1 MKKLTKLFSLL
12 TVLLT
17 MFGPLGNLRHLVHA
31 NDAQPHQTKVVV
43 HKILMNK
50 DEFTAF
56 DHETKKDQYKG
67 NQIDQITTFFGSSA
81 KDIGGV
87 TFKVYKQVADSENGE
102 GVVTGNSLLGLEDSD
117 PNSDTKK
124 YKLHTEPSKASI
136 TTVENQ
142 GAEVV
147 LENGIYIFV
156 EDKENSPYYNKDGVT
171 TAKDASKE
179 LTQSKAVPFK
189 LELPVTKPDG
199 QGYFDLQTKLHVY
212 PKNTEDKPD
221 VKKTFGDGNTGVKEY
236 DVGTKIPYKITTR
249 IPKGSTYRTLIWDDL
264 MVNGLDFDVT
274 TGVQIVSEE
283 VPGFNAG
290 HYSVEKDIRGFVLK
304 VNQEGLN
311 LIEEA
316 AKTRD
321 VNFTLTYNGVLNTS
335 AQINTQIPNKVTF
348 HFGNRPRN
356 FNDEKPKPVTPNGD
370 NKIRVNKNWSTSK
383 NKKEI
388 TFFVY
393 EKVTGTKVGE
403 FKMTADEQSKEYSEG
418 LKQGT
423 EYIVVEQPVDG
434 HIPSYTVEQGDDNK
448 HILSV
453 TNNPSDNPPPVVPE
467 EPKVITYGKRFVK
480 TNDADLQQSEKL
492 QGAKF
497 VVKNTE
503 NKYLVLDSTAKDV
516 TAVWVDSKETATQF
530 ESKENGQFEVKGLK
544 QGTYYLEEI
553 KAPEGYALPSTTVP
567 FTVGPNSWGSGE
579 EVNTT
584 NFQQVK
590 NKKITIP
597 QTGGI
602 GTLVFT
608 VVGLS
613 VMAFAYIAMKKRQAE
628 DA

>member
-1 MKKLTKLFSLL
+1 FSLL

-31 NDAQPHQTKVVV
+31 NDAQPHKTAVVV
-43 HKILMNK
+43 HKVLMTPEQLENFNHDQKQVTNK
-50 DEFTAF
+50 
-56 DHETKKDQYKG
+56 YVG
-67 NQIDQITTFFGSSA
+67 NQIQNFGEYFGEGS
-81 KDIGGV
+81 KEIGGV
-87 TFKVYKQVADSENGE
+87 NFKVWTKVDRAEDGVTKTGIELGIAEDNNNYKLNQSYPD
-102 GVVTGNSLLGLEDSD
+102 GVVTLADSQGATFELEDG
-117 PNSDTKK
+117 T
-124 YKLHTEPSKASI
+124 H
-136 TTVENQ
+136 
-142 GAEVV
+142 
-147 LENGIYIFV
+147 IFV

-171 TAKDASKE
+171 TEKDASKE

-236 DVGTKIPYKITTR
+236 DVGTKIPYNITTR

-274 TGVQIVSEE
+274 TGVQIVSKE
-283 VPGFNAG
+283 VPGFNDE

-304 VNQEGLN
+304 VNQKGLN
-311 LIEEA
+311 LIEET
-316 AKTRD
+316 AKTQD

-393 EKVTGTKVGE
+393 EKETGTKVGE

-418 LKQGT
+418 LKPGT

-434 HIPSYTVEQGDDNK
+434 HIPSYTVEQGDDKK

-480 TNDADLQQSEKL
+480 TNDVDLQQSEKL

-544 QGTYYLEEI
+544 AGRYYLEEI
-553 KAPEGYALPSTTVP
+553 KAPNGYALLSNAVEFEVSPT
-567 FTVGPNSWGSGE
+567 SWGDS
-579 EVNTT
+579 EVLSET
-584 NFQQVK
+584 NFLQIR
-590 NKKITIP
+590 NKKVTIP

-628 DA
+628 

>member
-31 NDAQPHQTKVVV
+31 NDAQPHKTAVVV
-43 HKILMNK
+43 HKVLMTPEQLENFNHDQKQVTNK
-50 DEFTAF
+50 
-56 DHETKKDQYKG
+56 YVG
-67 NQIDQITTFFGSSA
+67 NQIQNFGEYFGEGS
-81 KDIGGV
+81 KEIGGV
-87 TFKVYKQVADSENGE
+87 NFKVWTKVDRAEDGVTKTGIELGIAEDNNNYKLNQSYPD
-102 GVVTGNSLLGLEDSD
+102 GVVTLADSQGATFELEDG
-117 PNSDTKK
+117 T
-124 YKLHTEPSKASI
+124 H
-136 TTVENQ
+136 
-142 GAEVV
+142 
-147 LENGIYIFV
+147 IFV

-171 TAKDASKE
+171 TEKDASKE

-274 TGVQIVSEE
+274 TGVQIVSKE
-283 VPGFNAG
+283 VPGFNDE

-304 VNQEGLN
+304 VNQKGLN
-311 LIEEA
+311 LIEET
-316 AKTRD
+316 AKTQD

-393 EKVTGTKVGE
+393 EKETGTKVGE

-418 LKQGT
+418 LKPGT

-434 HIPSYTVEQGDDNK
+434 HIPSYTVEQGDDKK

-480 TNDADLQQSEKL
+480 TNDVDLQQSEKL

-544 QGTYYLEEI
+544 AGRYYLEEI
-553 KAPEGYALPSTTVP
+553 KAPNGYALLSNAVEFEVSPT
-567 FTVGPNSWGSGE
+567 SWGDS
-579 EVNTT
+579 EVLSET
-584 NFQQVK
+584 NFLQIR
-590 NKKITIP
+590 NKKVTIP

>member
-1 MKKLTKLFSLL
+1 
-12 TVLLT
+12 
-17 MFGPLGNLRHLVHA
+17 
-31 NDAQPHQTKVVV
+31 DAQPHKTAVVV
-43 HKILMNK
+43 HKVLMTPEQLENFNHDQKQVTNK
-50 DEFTAF
+50 
-56 DHETKKDQYKG
+56 YVG
-67 NQIDQITTFFGSSA
+67 NQIQNFGEYFGEGS
-81 KDIGGV
+81 KEIGGV
-87 TFKVYKQVADSENGE
+87 NFKVWTKVDRAEDGVTKTGIELGIAEDNNNYKLNQSYPD
-102 GVVTGNSLLGLEDSD
+102 GVVTLADSQGATFELEDG
-117 PNSDTKK
+117 T
-124 YKLHTEPSKASI
+124 H
-136 TTVENQ
+136 
-142 GAEVV
+142 
-147 LENGIYIFV
+147 IFV

-171 TAKDASKE
+171 TEKDASKE

-236 DVGTKIPYKITTR
+236 DVGTKIPYNITTR

-274 TGVQIVSEE
+274 TGVQIVSKE
-283 VPGFNAG
+283 VPGFNDE

-304 VNQEGLN
+304 VNQKGLN
-311 LIEEA
+311 LIEET
-316 AKTRD
+316 AKTQD

-393 EKVTGTKVGE
+393 EKETGTKVGE

-418 LKQGT
+418 LKPGT

-434 HIPSYTVEQGDDNK
+434 HIPSYTVEQGDDKK

-480 TNDADLQQSEKL
+480 TNDVDLQQSEKL

-544 QGTYYLEEI
+544 AGRYYLEEI
-553 KAPEGYALPSTTVP
+553 KAPNGYALLSNAVEFEVSPT
-567 FTVGPNSWGSGE
+567 SWGDS
-579 EVNTT
+579 EVLSET
-584 NFQQVK
+584 NFLQIR
-590 NKKITIP
+590 NKKVTIP

>member
-31 NDAQPHQTKVVV
+31 NDAQPHRTAVVV
-43 HKILMNK
+43 HKVLMTPEQLEN
-50 DEFTAF
+50 F
-56 DHETKKDQYKG
+56 DHDQKQVTNKYVG
-67 NQIDQITTFFGSSA
+67 NQIQNFGEYFGEGSKEIEGVNFKVWTKVDRA
-81 KDIGGV
+81 EDGV
-87 TFKVYKQVADSENGE
+87 TKTGIELGIAEDNNNYKLNQSYPD
-102 GVVTGNSLLGLEDSD
+102 GVVTLADTQGATFELEDG
-117 PNSDTKK
+117 T
-124 YKLHTEPSKASI
+124 
-136 TTVENQ
+136 
-142 GAEVV
+142 
-147 LENGIYIFV
+147 YIFV

-274 TGVQIVSEE
+274 TGVQIVSKE
-283 VPGFNAG
+283 VQDFNNR

-316 AKTRD
+316 AKTQD

-393 EKVTGTKVGE
+393 EKETGTKVGD

-434 HIPSYTVEQGDDNK
+434 HIPSYTVEQVDDKK

-480 TNDADLQQSEKL
+480 TNDVDLQQSEKL

-544 QGTYYLEEI
+544 AGRYYLEEI
-553 KAPEGYALPSTTVP
+553 KAPDGYALLSNAVEFEVNPT
-567 FTVGPNSWGSGE
+567 SWGDS
-579 EVNTT
+579 EVLSET
-584 NFQQVK
+584 NFLQIK

-608 VVGLS
+608 VIGLS
-613 VMAFAYIAMKKRQAE
+613 TMVFAFIAIKKRRSE
-628 DA
+628 ES

>member
-31 NDAQPHQTKVVV
+31 NDAQPHKTAVVV
-43 HKILMNK
+43 HKVLMTPEQLENFNHDQKQVTNK
-50 DEFTAF
+50 
-56 DHETKKDQYKG
+56 YVG
-67 NQIDQITTFFGSSA
+67 NQIQNFGEYFGEGS
-81 KDIGGV
+81 KEIGGV
-87 TFKVYKQVADSENGE
+87 NFKVWTKVDRAEDGVTKTGIELGIAEDNNNYKLNQSYPD
-102 GVVTGNSLLGLEDSD
+102 GVVTLADSQGATFELEDG
-117 PNSDTKK
+117 T
-124 YKLHTEPSKASI
+124 H
-136 TTVENQ
+136 
-142 GAEVV
+142 
-147 LENGIYIFV
+147 IFV

-171 TAKDASKE
+171 TEKDASKE

-221 VKKTFGDGNTGVKEY
+221 VKKTFGDGKTGVKEY

-274 TGVQIVSEE
+274 TGVQIVSKE
-283 VPGFNAG
+283 VPGFNDE

-304 VNQEGLN
+304 VNQKGLN
-311 LIEEA
+311 LIEET
-316 AKTRD
+316 AKTQD

-393 EKVTGTKVGE
+393 EKETGTKVGE

-418 LKQGT
+418 LKPGT

-434 HIPSYTVEQGDDNK
+434 HIPSYTVEQGDDKK

-480 TNDADLQQSEKL
+480 TNDVDLQQSEKL

-544 QGTYYLEEI
+544 AGRYYLEEI
-553 KAPEGYALPSTTVP
+553 KAPNGYALLSNAVEFEVSPT
-567 FTVGPNSWGSGE
+567 SWGDS
-579 EVNTT
+579 EVLSET
-584 NFQQVK
+584 NFLQIR
-590 NKKITIP
+590 NKKVTIP

>member
-1 MKKLTKLFSLL
+1 MKKLTKVFSLL

-31 NDAQPHQTKVVV
+31 NDAQPHKTAVVV
-43 HKILMNK
+43 HKVLMTPEQLENFNHDQKQVTNK
-50 DEFTAF
+50 
-56 DHETKKDQYKG
+56 YVG
-67 NQIDQITTFFGSSA
+67 NQIQNFGEYFGEGS
-81 KDIGGV
+81 KEIGGV
-87 TFKVYKQVADSENGE
+87 NFKVWTKVDRAEDGVTKTGIELGIAEDNNNYKLNQSYPD
-102 GVVTGNSLLGLEDSD
+102 GVVTLADSQGATFELEDG
-117 PNSDTKK
+117 T
-124 YKLHTEPSKASI
+124 H
-136 TTVENQ
+136 
-142 GAEVV
+142 
-147 LENGIYIFV
+147 IFV

-171 TAKDASKE
+171 TEKDASKE

-221 VKKTFGDGNTGVKEY
+221 VKKTFGDGKTGVKEY

-274 TGVQIVSEE
+274 TGVQIVSKE
-283 VPGFNAG
+283 VPGFNDE

-304 VNQEGLN
+304 VNQKGLN
-311 LIEEA
+311 LIEET
-316 AKTRD
+316 AKTQD

-393 EKVTGTKVGE
+393 EKETGTKVGE

-418 LKQGT
+418 LKPGT

-434 HIPSYTVEQGDDNK
+434 HIPSYTVEQGDDKK

-480 TNDADLQQSEKL
+480 TNDVDLQQSEKL

-544 QGTYYLEEI
+544 AGRYYLEEI
-553 KAPEGYALPSTTVP
+553 KAPNGYALLSNAVEFEVSPT
-567 FTVGPNSWGSGE
+567 SWGDS
-579 EVNTT
+579 EVLSET
-584 NFQQVK
+584 NFLQIR
-590 NKKITIP
+590 NKKVTIP

>member
-1 MKKLTKLFSLL
+1 PEQLENFNHDQKQVT
-12 TVLLT
+12 
-17 MFGPLGNLRHLVHA
+17 
-31 NDAQPHQTKVVV
+31 
-43 HKILMNK
+43 NK
-50 DEFTAF
+50 
-56 DHETKKDQYKG
+56 YVG
-67 NQIDQITTFFGSSA
+67 NQIQNFGEYFGEGS
-81 KDIGGV
+81 KEIGGV
-87 TFKVYKQVADSENGE
+87 NFKVWTKVDRAEDGVTKTGIELGIAEDNNNYKLNQSYPD
-102 GVVTGNSLLGLEDSD
+102 GVVTLADSQGATFELEDG
-117 PNSDTKK
+117 T
-124 YKLHTEPSKASI
+124 H
-136 TTVENQ
+136 
-142 GAEVV
+142 
-147 LENGIYIFV
+147 IFV

-171 TAKDASKE
+171 TEKDASKE

-221 VKKTFGDGNTGVKEY
+221 VKKTFGDGKTGVKEY

-274 TGVQIVSEE
+274 TGVQIVSKE
-283 VPGFNAG
+283 VPGFNDG

-304 VNQEGLN
+304 VNQKGLN
-311 LIEEA
+311 LIEET
-316 AKTRD
+316 AKTQD

-393 EKVTGTKVGE
+393 EKETGTKVGE

-418 LKQGT
+418 LKPGT

-434 HIPSYTVEQGDDNK
+434 HIPSYTVEQGDDKK

-480 TNDADLQQSEKL
+480 TNDVDLQQSEKL

-544 QGTYYLEEI
+544 AGRYYLEEI
-553 KAPEGYALPSTTVP
+553 KAPNGYALLSNAVEFEVSPT
-567 FTVGPNSWGSGE
+567 SWGDS
-579 EVNTT
+579 EVLSET
-584 NFQQVK
+584 NFLQIR
-590 NKKITIP
+590 NKKVTIP

-628 DA
+628 

>member
-17 MFGPLGNLRHLVHA
+17 IFGPLGNLRHLVHA
-31 NDAQPHQTKVVV
+31 DDAQPHKTAVVV
-43 HKILMNK
+43 HKVLMTPEQLENFNHDQKQVTNK
-50 DEFTAF
+50 
-56 DHETKKDQYKG
+56 YVG
-67 NQIDQITTFFGSSA
+67 NQIQNFGEYFGEGS
-81 KDIGGV
+81 KEIGGV
-87 TFKVYKQVADSENGE
+87 NFKVWTKVDRAEDGVTKTGIELGIAEDNNNYKLNQSYPD
-102 GVVTGNSLLGLEDSD
+102 GVVTLADSQGATFELEDG
-117 PNSDTKK
+117 T
-124 YKLHTEPSKASI
+124 H
-136 TTVENQ
+136 
-142 GAEVV
+142 
-147 LENGIYIFV
+147 IFV

-171 TAKDASKE
+171 TEKDASKE

-236 DVGTKIPYKITTR
+236 DVGTKIPYNITTR

-274 TGVQIVSEE
+274 TGVQIVSKE
-283 VPGFNAG
+283 VPGFNDE

-304 VNQEGLN
+304 VNQKGLN
-311 LIEEA
+311 LIEET
-316 AKTRD
+316 AKTQD

-393 EKVTGTKVGE
+393 EKETGTKVGE

-418 LKQGT
+418 LKPGT

-434 HIPSYTVEQGDDNK
+434 HIPSYTVEQGDDKK

-480 TNDADLQQSEKL
+480 TNDVDLQQSEKL

-544 QGTYYLEEI
+544 AGRYYLEEI
-553 KAPEGYALPSTTVP
+553 KAPNGYALLSNAVEFEVSPT
-567 FTVGPNSWGSGE
+567 SWGDS
-579 EVNTT
+579 EVLSET
-584 NFQQVK
+584 NFLQIR
-590 NKKITIP
+590 NKKIIIP

-613 VMAFAYIAMKKRQAE
+613 TMVFAFIAMKKRQAE
-628 DA
+628 EA

>member
-1 MKKLTKLFSLL
+1 
-12 TVLLT
+12 
-17 MFGPLGNLRHLVHA
+17 
-31 NDAQPHQTKVVV
+31 PHKTAVVV
-43 HKILMNK
+43 HKVLMTPEQLENFNHDQKQVTNK
-50 DEFTAF
+50 
-56 DHETKKDQYKG
+56 YVG
-67 NQIDQITTFFGSSA
+67 NQIQNFGEYFGEGS
-81 KDIGGV
+81 KEIGGV
-87 TFKVYKQVADSENGE
+87 NFKVWTKVDRAEDGVTKTGIELGIAEDNNNYKLNQSYPD
-102 GVVTGNSLLGLEDSD
+102 GVVTLADSQGATFELEDG
-117 PNSDTKK
+117 T
-124 YKLHTEPSKASI
+124 H
-136 TTVENQ
+136 
-142 GAEVV
+142 
-147 LENGIYIFV
+147 IFV

-171 TAKDASKE
+171 TEKDASKE

-236 DVGTKIPYKITTR
+236 DVGTKIPYNITTR

-274 TGVQIVSEE
+274 TGVQIVSKE
-283 VPGFNAG
+283 VPGFNDE

-304 VNQEGLN
+304 VNQKGLN
-311 LIEEA
+311 LIEET
-316 AKTRD
+316 AKTQD

-393 EKVTGTKVGE
+393 EKETGTKVGE

-418 LKQGT
+418 LKPGT

-434 HIPSYTVEQGDDNK
+434 HIPSYTVEQGDDKK

-480 TNDADLQQSEKL
+480 TNDVDLQQSEKL

-544 QGTYYLEEI
+544 AGRYYLEEI
-553 KAPEGYALPSTTVP
+553 KAPNGYALLSNAVEFEVSPT
-567 FTVGPNSWGSGE
+567 SWGDS
-579 EVNTT
+579 EVLSET
-584 NFQQVK
+584 NFLQIR
-590 NKKITIP
+590 NKKVTIP

-628 DA
+628 

>member
-1 MKKLTKLFSLL
+1 MTPEQLENFNHDQKQVT
-12 TVLLT
+12 
-17 MFGPLGNLRHLVHA
+17 
-31 NDAQPHQTKVVV
+31 
-43 HKILMNK
+43 NK
-50 DEFTAF
+50 
-56 DHETKKDQYKG
+56 YVG
-67 NQIDQITTFFGSSA
+67 NQIQNFGEYFGEGS
-81 KDIGGV
+81 KEIGGV
-87 TFKVYKQVADSENGE
+87 NFKVWTKVDRAEDGVTKTGIELGIAEDNNNYKLNQSYPD
-102 GVVTGNSLLGLEDSD
+102 GVVTLADSQGATFELEDG
-117 PNSDTKK
+117 T
-124 YKLHTEPSKASI
+124 H
-136 TTVENQ
+136 
-142 GAEVV
+142 
-147 LENGIYIFV
+147 IFV

-171 TAKDASKE
+171 TEKDASKE

-236 DVGTKIPYKITTR
+236 DVGTKIPYNITTR

-274 TGVQIVSEE
+274 TGVQIVSKE
-283 VPGFNAG
+283 VPGFNDE

-304 VNQEGLN
+304 VNQKGLN
-311 LIEEA
+311 LIEET
-316 AKTRD
+316 AKTQD

-393 EKVTGTKVGE
+393 EKETGTKVGE

-418 LKQGT
+418 LKPGT

-434 HIPSYTVEQGDDNK
+434 HIPSYTVEQGDDKK

-480 TNDADLQQSEKL
+480 TNDVDLQQSEKL

-544 QGTYYLEEI
+544 AGRYYLEEI
-553 KAPEGYALPSTTVP
+553 KAPNGYALLSNAVEFEVSPT
-567 FTVGPNSWGSGE
+567 SWGDS
-579 EVNTT
+579 EVLSET
-584 NFQQVK
+584 NFLQIR
-590 NKKITIP
+590 NKKVTIP

-613 VMAFAYIAMKKRQAE
+613 VMAFAYIAMKKRQTE

>member
-1 MKKLTKLFSLL
+1 
-12 TVLLT
+12 
-17 MFGPLGNLRHLVHA
+17 A
-31 NDAQPHQTKVVV
+31 VVV
-43 HKILMNK
+43 HKVLMTPEQLENFNHDQKQVTNK
-50 DEFTAF
+50 
-56 DHETKKDQYKG
+56 YVG
-67 NQIDQITTFFGSSA
+67 NQIQNFGEYFGEGS
-81 KDIGGV
+81 KEIGGV
-87 TFKVYKQVADSENGE
+87 NFKVWTKVDRAEDGVTKTGIELGIAEDNNNYKLNQSYPDGMVTLADSQGATFE
-102 GVVTGNSLLGLEDSD
+102 LEDG
-117 PNSDTKK
+117 T
-124 YKLHTEPSKASI
+124 H
-136 TTVENQ
+136 
-142 GAEVV
+142 
-147 LENGIYIFV
+147 IFV

-171 TAKDASKE
+171 TEKDASKE

-274 TGVQIVSEE
+274 TGVQIVSKE
-283 VPGFNAG
+283 VPGFNDE

-304 VNQEGLN
+304 VNQKGLN
-311 LIEEA
+311 LIEET
-316 AKTRD
+316 AKTQD

-393 EKVTGTKVGE
+393 EKETGTKVGE

-418 LKQGT
+418 LKPGT

-434 HIPSYTVEQGDDNK
+434 HIPSYTVEQGDDKK

-480 TNDADLQQSEKL
+480 TNDVDLQQSEKL

-544 QGTYYLEEI
+544 QGTYYLEET
-553 KAPEGYALPSTTVP
+553 KAPEGYALLSNAVEFEVSPT
-567 FTVGPNSWGSGE
+567 SWGDS
-579 EVNTT
+579 EVLSET
-584 NFQQVK
+584 NFLQIR
-590 NKKITIP
+590 NKKVTIP

>member
-1 MKKLTKLFSLL
+1 MKKLTKVFSLL

-31 NDAQPHQTKVVV
+31 NDQQPHKTAVVV
-43 HKILMNK
+43 HKVLMTPEQLEN
-50 DEFTAF
+50 F
-56 DHETKKDQYKG
+56 DHAQKQKIEKYVG
-67 NQIDQITTFFGSSA
+67 NQIQNFDNYFGNGSKEIEGVNFKVWTKVDNA
-81 KDIGGV
+81 QDGV
-87 TFKVYKQVADSENGE
+87 TKTGIELGIAEDNNNYKLNQSYPD
-102 GVVTGNSLLGLEDSD
+102 GVVTLADSQGATFELEDG
-117 PNSDTKK
+117 T
-124 YKLHTEPSKASI
+124 H
-136 TTVENQ
+136 
-142 GAEVV
+142 
-147 LENGIYIFV
+147 IFV

-171 TAKDASKE
+171 TEKDASKE

-274 TGVQIVSEE
+274 TGVQIVSKE
-283 VPGFNAG
+283 VPGFNDE

-304 VNQEGLN
+304 VNQKGLN
-311 LIEEA
+311 LIEET
-316 AKTRD
+316 AKTQD

-393 EKVTGTKVGE
+393 EKETGTKVGE

-418 LKQGT
+418 LKPGT

-434 HIPSYTVEQGDDNK
+434 HIPSYTVEQGDDKK

-480 TNDADLQQSEKL
+480 TNDVDLQQSEKL

-544 QGTYYLEEI
+544 AGRYYLEEI
-553 KAPEGYALPSTTVP
+553 KAPNGYALLSNAVEFEVSPT
-567 FTVGPNSWGSGE
+567 SWGDS
-579 EVNTT
+579 EVLSET
-584 NFQQVK
+584 NFLQIR
-590 NKKITIP
+590 NKKVTIP

-613 VMAFAYIAMKKRQAE
+613 VMAFAFIAMKKRQAE
-628 DA
+628 EA

>member
-31 NDAQPHQTKVVV
+31 DDAQPHKTAVVV
-43 HKILMNK
+43 HKVLMTPEQLENFNHDQKQVTNK
-50 DEFTAF
+50 
-56 DHETKKDQYKG
+56 YVG
-67 NQIDQITTFFGSSA
+67 NQIQNFGEYFGEGS
-81 KDIGGV
+81 KEIGGV
-87 TFKVYKQVADSENGE
+87 NFKVWTKVDRAEDGVTKTGIELGIAEDNNNYKLNQSYPD
-102 GVVTGNSLLGLEDSD
+102 GVVTLADSQGATFELEDG
-117 PNSDTKK
+117 T
-124 YKLHTEPSKASI
+124 H
-136 TTVENQ
+136 
-142 GAEVV
+142 
-147 LENGIYIFV
+147 IFV

-283 VPGFNAG
+283 VPGLNAG

-393 EKVTGTKVGE
+393 EKETGTKVGE

-418 LKQGT
+418 LKPGT

-434 HIPSYTVEQGDDNK
+434 HIPSYTVEQGDDKK

-480 TNDADLQQSEKL
+480 TNDVDLQQSEKL

-544 QGTYYLEEI
+544 AGRYYLEEI
-553 KAPEGYALPSTTVP
+553 KAPNGYALLSNAVEFEVSPT
-567 FTVGPNSWGSGE
+567 SWGDS
-579 EVNTT
+579 EVLSET
-584 NFQQVK
+584 NFLQIR
-590 NKKITIP
+590 NKKVTIP

>member
-31 NDAQPHQTKVVV
+31 NDAQPHKTAVVV
-43 HKILMNK
+43 HKVLMTPEQLENFNHDQKQVTNK
-50 DEFTAF
+50 
-56 DHETKKDQYKG
+56 YVG
-67 NQIDQITTFFGSSA
+67 NQIQNFGEYFGEGS
-81 KDIGGV
+81 KEIGGV
-87 TFKVYKQVADSENGE
+87 NFKVWTKVDRAEDGVTKTGIELGIAEDNNNYKLNQSYPD
-102 GVVTGNSLLGLEDSD
+102 GVVTLADSQGATFELEDG
-117 PNSDTKK
+117 T
-124 YKLHTEPSKASI
+124 H
-136 TTVENQ
+136 
-142 GAEVV
+142 
-147 LENGIYIFV
+147 IFV

-171 TAKDASKE
+171 TEKDASKE

-236 DVGTKIPYKITTR
+236 DVGTKIPYNITTR

-274 TGVQIVSEE
+274 TGVQIVSKE
-283 VPGFNAG
+283 VPGFNDE

-304 VNQEGLN
+304 VNQKGLN
-311 LIEEA
+311 LIEET
-316 AKTRD
+316 AKTQD

-393 EKVTGTKVGE
+393 EKETGTKVGE

-418 LKQGT
+418 LKPGT

-434 HIPSYTVEQGDDNK
+434 HIPSYTVEQGDDKK

-480 TNDADLQQSEKL
+480 TNDVDLQQSEKL

-544 QGTYYLEEI
+544 AGRYYLEEI
-553 KAPEGYALPSTTVP
+553 KAPNGYALLSNAVEFEVSPT
-567 FTVGPNSWGSGE
+567 SWGDS
-579 EVNTT
+579 EVLSET
-584 NFQQVK
+584 NFLQIR
-590 NKKITIP
+590 NKKVTIP

-628 DA
+628 

>member
-1 MKKLTKLFSLL
+1 
-12 TVLLT
+12 
-17 MFGPLGNLRHLVHA
+17 RHLVHA
-31 NDAQPHQTKVVV
+31 DDAQPHKTAVVV
-43 HKILMNK
+43 HKVLMTPEQLENFNHDQKQVTNK
-50 DEFTAF
+50 
-56 DHETKKDQYKG
+56 YVG
-67 NQIDQITTFFGSSA
+67 NQIQNFGEYFGEGS
-81 KDIGGV
+81 KEIGGV
-87 TFKVYKQVADSENGE
+87 NFKVWTKVDRAEDGVTKTGIELGIAEDNNNYKLNQSYPD
-102 GVVTGNSLLGLEDSD
+102 GVVTLADSQGATFELEDG
-117 PNSDTKK
+117 T
-124 YKLHTEPSKASI
+124 H
-136 TTVENQ
+136 
-142 GAEVV
+142 
-147 LENGIYIFV
+147 IFV

-171 TAKDASKE
+171 TEKDASKE

-236 DVGTKIPYKITTR
+236 DVGTKIPYNITTR

-274 TGVQIVSEE
+274 TGVQIVSKE
-283 VPGFNAG
+283 VPGFNDE

-304 VNQEGLN
+304 VNQKGLN
-311 LIEEA
+311 LIEET
-316 AKTRD
+316 AKTQD

-393 EKVTGTKVGE
+393 EKETGTKVGE

-418 LKQGT
+418 LKPGT

-434 HIPSYTVEQGDDNK
+434 HIPSYTVEQGDDKK

-480 TNDADLQQSEKL
+480 TNDVDLQQSEKL

-544 QGTYYLEEI
+544 AGRYYLEEI
-553 KAPEGYALPSTTVP
+553 KAPNGYALLSNAVEFEVSPT
-567 FTVGPNSWGSGE
+567 SWGDS
-579 EVNTT
+579 EVLSET
-584 NFQQVK
+584 NFLQIR
-590 NKKITIP
+590 NKKVTIP

>member
-31 NDAQPHQTKVVV
+31 NDAQPHKTAVVV
-43 HKILMNK
+43 HKVLMTPEQLENFNHDQKQVTNK
-50 DEFTAF
+50 
-56 DHETKKDQYKG
+56 YVG
-67 NQIDQITTFFGSSA
+67 NQIQNFGEYFGEGS
-81 KDIGGV
+81 KEIGGV
-87 TFKVYKQVADSENGE
+87 NFKVWTKVDRAEDGVTKTGIELGIAEDNNNYKLNQSYPD
-102 GVVTGNSLLGLEDSD
+102 GVVTLADSQGATFELEDG
-117 PNSDTKK
+117 T
-124 YKLHTEPSKASI
+124 H
-136 TTVENQ
+136 
-142 GAEVV
+142 
-147 LENGIYIFV
+147 IFV

-171 TAKDASKE
+171 TEKDASKE

-274 TGVQIVSEE
+274 TGVQIVSKE
-283 VPGFNAG
+283 VPGFNDE

-304 VNQEGLN
+304 VNQKGLN
-311 LIEEA
+311 LIEET
-316 AKTRD
+316 AKTQD

-393 EKVTGTKVGE
+393 EKETGTKVGE

-418 LKQGT
+418 LKPGT

-434 HIPSYTVEQGDDNK
+434 HIPSYTVEQGDDKK

-480 TNDADLQQSEKL
+480 TNDVDLQQSEKL

-544 QGTYYLEEI
+544 AGRYYLEEI
-553 KAPEGYALPSTTVP
+553 KAPNGYALLSNAVEFEVSPT
-567 FTVGPNSWGSGE
+567 SWGDS
-579 EVNTT
+579 EVLSET
-584 NFQQVK
+584 NFLQIR
-590 NKKITIP
+590 NKKVTIP

-613 VMAFAYIAMKKRQAE
+613 VMAFAYIAMKKRQTE

>member
-1 MKKLTKLFSLL
+1 MKKLTKVFSLL

-31 NDAQPHQTKVVV
+31 DDAQPHKTAVVV
-43 HKILMNK
+43 HKVLMTPEQLENFNHDQKQVTNK
-50 DEFTAF
+50 
-56 DHETKKDQYKG
+56 YVG
-67 NQIDQITTFFGSSA
+67 NQIQNFGEYFGEGS
-81 KDIGGV
+81 KEIGGV
-87 TFKVYKQVADSENGE
+87 NFKVWTKVDRAEDGVTKTGIELGIAEDNNNYKLNQSYPD
-102 GVVTGNSLLGLEDSD
+102 GVVTLADSQGATFELEDG
-117 PNSDTKK
+117 T
-124 YKLHTEPSKASI
+124 H
-136 TTVENQ
+136 
-142 GAEVV
+142 
-147 LENGIYIFV
+147 IFV

-171 TAKDASKE
+171 TEKDASKE

-236 DVGTKIPYKITTR
+236 DVGTKIPYNITTR

-274 TGVQIVSEE
+274 TGVQIVSKE
-283 VPGFNAG
+283 VPGFNDE

-304 VNQEGLN
+304 VNQKGLN
-311 LIEEA
+311 LIEET
-316 AKTRD
+316 AKTQD

-393 EKVTGTKVGE
+393 EKETGTKVGE

-418 LKQGT
+418 LKPGT

-434 HIPSYTVEQGDDNK
+434 HIPSYTVEQGDDKK

-480 TNDADLQQSEKL
+480 TNDVDLQQSEKL

-544 QGTYYLEEI
+544 AGRYYLEEI
-553 KAPEGYALPSTTVP
+553 KAPNGYALLSNAVEFEVSPT
-567 FTVGPNSWGSGE
+567 SWGDS
-579 EVNTT
+579 EVLSET
-584 NFQQVK
+584 NFLQIR
-590 NKKITIP
+590 NKKVTIP

>member
-31 NDAQPHQTKVVV
+31 NDAQPHKTAVVV
-43 HKILMNK
+43 HKVLMTPEQLENFNHDQKQVTNK
-50 DEFTAF
+50 
-56 DHETKKDQYKG
+56 YVG
-67 NQIDQITTFFGSSA
+67 NQIQNFGEYFGEGS
-81 KDIGGV
+81 KEIGGV
-87 TFKVYKQVADSENGE
+87 NFKVWTKVDRAEDGVTKTGIELGIAEDNNNYKLNQSYPD
-102 GVVTGNSLLGLEDSD
+102 GVVTLADSQGATFELEDG
-117 PNSDTKK
+117 T
-124 YKLHTEPSKASI
+124 H
-136 TTVENQ
+136 
-142 GAEVV
+142 
-147 LENGIYIFV
+147 IFV

-171 TAKDASKE
+171 TEKDASKE

-274 TGVQIVSEE
+274 TGVQIVSKE
-283 VPGFNAG
+283 VPGFNDE
-290 HYSVEKDIRGFVLK
+290 HYSVEKDIRGLVLK
-304 VNQEGLN
+304 VNQKGLN
-311 LIEEA
+311 LIEET
-316 AKTRD
+316 AKTQD

-393 EKVTGTKVGE
+393 EKETGTKVGE

-418 LKQGT
+418 LKPGT

-434 HIPSYTVEQGDDNK
+434 HIPSYTVEQGDDKK

-480 TNDADLQQSEKL
+480 TNDVDLQQSEKL

-544 QGTYYLEEI
+544 AGRYYLEEI
-553 KAPEGYALPSTTVP
+553 KAPNGYALLSNAVEFEVSPT
-567 FTVGPNSWGSGE
+567 SWGDS
-579 EVNTT
+579 EVLSET
-584 NFQQVK
+584 NFLQIR
-590 NKKITIP
+590 NKKVTIP

>member
-31 NDAQPHQTKVVV
+31 NDAQPHKTAVVV
-43 HKILMNK
+43 HKVLMTPEQLENFNHDQKQVTNK
-50 DEFTAF
+50 
-56 DHETKKDQYKG
+56 YVG
-67 NQIDQITTFFGSSA
+67 NQIQNFGEYFGEGS
-81 KDIGGV
+81 KEIGGV
-87 TFKVYKQVADSENGE
+87 NFKVWTKVDRAEDGVTKTGIELGIAEDNNNYKLNQSYPD
-102 GVVTGNSLLGLEDSD
+102 GVVTLADSQGATFELEDG
-117 PNSDTKK
+117 T
-124 YKLHTEPSKASI
+124 H
-136 TTVENQ
+136 
-142 GAEVV
+142 
-147 LENGIYIFV
+147 IFV

-171 TAKDASKE
+171 TEKDASKE

-274 TGVQIVSEE
+274 TGVQIVSKE
-283 VPGFNAG
+283 VPGFNDE

-304 VNQEGLN
+304 VNQKGLN
-311 LIEEA
+311 LIEET
-316 AKTRD
+316 AKTQD

-393 EKVTGTKVGE
+393 EKETGTKVGE

-418 LKQGT
+418 LKPGT

-434 HIPSYTVEQGDDNK
+434 HIPSYTVEQGDDKK

-480 TNDADLQQSEKL
+480 TNDVDLQQSEKL

-544 QGTYYLEEI
+544 AGRYYLEEI
-553 KAPEGYALPSTTVP
+553 KAPNGYALLSNAVEFEVSPT
-567 FTVGPNSWGSGE
+567 SWGDS
-579 EVNTT
+579 EVLSET
-584 NFQQVK
+584 NFLQ
-590 NKKITIP
+590 I
-597 QTGGI
+597 
-602 GTLVFT
+602 
-608 VVGLS
+608 
-613 VMAFAYIAMKKRQAE
+613 
-628 DA
+628 

>member
-1 MKKLTKLFSLL
+1 M
-12 TVLLT
+12 
-17 MFGPLGNLRHLVHA
+17 GNLRHLVHA
-31 NDAQPHQTKVVV
+31 NDAQPHKTAVVV
-43 HKILMNK
+43 HKVLMTPEQLENFNHDQKQVTNK
-50 DEFTAF
+50 
-56 DHETKKDQYKG
+56 YVG
-67 NQIDQITTFFGSSA
+67 NQIQNFGEYFGEGS
-81 KDIGGV
+81 KEIGGV
-87 TFKVYKQVADSENGE
+87 NFKVWTKVDRAEDGVTKTGIELGIAEDNNNYKLNQSYPD
-102 GVVTGNSLLGLEDSD
+102 GVVTLADSQGATFELEDG
-117 PNSDTKK
+117 T
-124 YKLHTEPSKASI
+124 H
-136 TTVENQ
+136 
-142 GAEVV
+142 
-147 LENGIYIFV
+147 IFV

-171 TAKDASKE
+171 TEKDASKE

-274 TGVQIVSEE
+274 TGVQIVSKE
-283 VPGFNAG
+283 VPGFNDE

-304 VNQEGLN
+304 VNQKGLN
-311 LIEEA
+311 LIEET
-316 AKTRD
+316 AKTQD

-393 EKVTGTKVGE
+393 EKETGTKVGE
-403 FKMTADEQSKEYSEG
+403 FKMTADEQSKEYSES
-418 LKQGT
+418 LKPGT

-434 HIPSYTVEQGDDNK
+434 HIPSYTVEQGDDKK

-480 TNDADLQQSEKL
+480 TNDVDLQQSEKL

-544 QGTYYLEEI
+544 AGRYYLEEI
-553 KAPEGYALPSTTVP
+553 KAPNGYALLSNAVEFEVSPT
-567 FTVGPNSWGSGE
+567 SWGDS
-579 EVNTT
+579 EVLSET
-584 NFQQVK
+584 NFLQIR
-590 NKKITIP
+590 NKKVTIP

>member
-1 MKKLTKLFSLL
+1 MKKLTKVFSLL

-17 MFGPLGNLRHLVHA
+17 MFGPLGNIRHLVHA
-31 NDAQPHQTKVVV
+31 DDTQPHKTAVVV
-43 HKILMNK
+43 HKVLMTPEQLEN
-50 DEFTAF
+50 F
-56 DHETKKDQYKG
+56 DHAQKQKIEKYVG
-67 NQIDQITTFFGSSA
+67 NQIQNFDNYFGNGSKEIEGVNFKVWTKVDNA
-81 KDIGGV
+81 QDGV
-87 TFKVYKQVADSENGE
+87 TKTGIELGIAEDNNNYKLNQSYPD
-102 GVVTGNSLLGLEDSD
+102 GVVTLADS
-117 PNSDTKK
+117 
-124 YKLHTEPSKASI
+124 
-136 TTVENQ
+136 Q
-142 GAEVV
+142 GATFE
-147 LENGIYIFV
+147 LENGVHIFV
-156 EDKENSPYYNKDGVT
+156 EDKEKSPYYNKDGVT
-171 TAKDASKE
+171 TPKDASKE
-179 LTQSKAVPFK
+179 LTQAKAVPFK

-274 TGVQIVSEE
+274 TGVQIVSKE
-283 VPGFNAG
+283 VPGFNDG

-316 AKTRD
+316 AKTKD

-393 EKVTGTKVGE
+393 EKETGTKVGE

-418 LKQGT
+418 LKPGT

-434 HIPSYTVEQGDDNK
+434 HIPSYTVEQGDDKK

-480 TNDADLQQSEKL
+480 TNDVDLQQSEKL

-544 QGTYYLEEI
+544 AGRYYLEEI
-553 KAPEGYALPSTTVP
+553 KAPNGYALLSNAVEFEVSPT
-567 FTVGPNSWGSGE
+567 SWGDS
-579 EVNTT
+579 EVLSET
-584 NFQQVK
+584 NFLQIR
-590 NKKITIP
+590 NKKVTIP

-613 VMAFAYIAMKKRQAE
+613 VMAFAYIAMKKRQTE

>member
-31 NDAQPHQTKVVV
+31 DDAQPHKTAVVV
-43 HKILMNK
+43 HKVLMTPEQLENFNHDQKQVTNK
-50 DEFTAF
+50 
-56 DHETKKDQYKG
+56 YVG
-67 NQIDQITTFFGSSA
+67 NQIQNFGEYFGEGS
-81 KDIGGV
+81 KEIGGV
-87 TFKVYKQVADSENGE
+87 NFKVWTKVDRAKDGVTKTGIELGIAEDNNNYKLNQSYPD
-102 GVVTGNSLLGLEDSD
+102 GVVTLADSQGATFELEDG
-117 PNSDTKK
+117 T
-124 YKLHTEPSKASI
+124 H
-136 TTVENQ
+136 
-142 GAEVV
+142 
-147 LENGIYIFV
+147 IFV

-171 TAKDASKE
+171 TEKDASKE

-236 DVGTKIPYKITTR
+236 DVGTKIPYNITTR

-274 TGVQIVSEE
+274 TGVQIVSKE
-283 VPGFNAG
+283 VPGFNDE

-304 VNQEGLN
+304 VNQKGLN
-311 LIEEA
+311 LIEET
-316 AKTRD
+316 AKTQD

-393 EKVTGTKVGE
+393 EKETGTKVGE

-418 LKQGT
+418 LKPGT

-434 HIPSYTVEQGDDNK
+434 HIPSYTVEQGDDKK

-480 TNDADLQQSEKL
+480 TNDVDLQQSEKL

-544 QGTYYLEEI
+544 AGRYYLEEI
-553 KAPEGYALPSTTVP
+553 KAPNGYALLSNAVEFEVSPT
-567 FTVGPNSWGSGE
+567 SWGDS
-579 EVNTT
+579 EVLSET
-584 NFQQVK
+584 NFLQIR
-590 NKKITIP
+590 NKKVTIP

-613 VMAFAYIAMKKRQAE
+613 VMAFAYIAMKKRQTE

>member
-1 MKKLTKLFSLL
+1 M
-12 TVLLT
+12 
-17 MFGPLGNLRHLVHA
+17 GNLRHLVHA
-31 NDAQPHQTKVVV
+31 NDAQPHKTAVVV
-43 HKILMNK
+43 HKVLMTPEQLENFNHDQKQVTNK
-50 DEFTAF
+50 
-56 DHETKKDQYKG
+56 YVG
-67 NQIDQITTFFGSSA
+67 NQIQNFGEYFGEGS
-81 KDIGGV
+81 KEIGGV
-87 TFKVYKQVADSENGE
+87 NFKVWTKVDRAEDGVTKTGIELGIAEDNNNYKLNQSYPD
-102 GVVTGNSLLGLEDSD
+102 GVVTLADSQGATFELEDG
-117 PNSDTKK
+117 T
-124 YKLHTEPSKASI
+124 H
-136 TTVENQ
+136 
-142 GAEVV
+142 
-147 LENGIYIFV
+147 IFV

-171 TAKDASKE
+171 TEKDASKE

-274 TGVQIVSEE
+274 TGVQIVSKE
-283 VPGFNAG
+283 VPGFNDE

-304 VNQEGLN
+304 VNQKGLN
-311 LIEEA
+311 LIEET
-316 AKTRD
+316 AKTQD

-393 EKVTGTKVGE
+393 EKETGTKVGE

-418 LKQGT
+418 LKPGT

-434 HIPSYTVEQGDDNK
+434 HIPSYTVEQGDDKK

-480 TNDADLQQSEKL
+480 TNDVDLQQSEKL

-544 QGTYYLEEI
+544 AGRYYLEEI
-553 KAPEGYALPSTTVP
+553 KAPNGYALLSNAVEFEVSPT
-567 FTVGPNSWGSGE
+567 SWGDS
-579 EVNTT
+579 EVLSET
-584 NFQQVK
+584 NFLQIR
-590 NKKITIP
+590 NKKVTIP

-602 GTLVFT
+602 GTLIFT

-613 VMAFAYIAMKKRQAE
+613 TMVFAFIAMKKRQAE

>member
-1 MKKLTKLFSLL
+1 
-12 TVLLT
+12 
-17 MFGPLGNLRHLVHA
+17 
-31 NDAQPHQTKVVV
+31 PHKTAVVV
-43 HKILMNK
+43 HKVLMTPEQLENFNHDQKQVTNK
-50 DEFTAF
+50 
-56 DHETKKDQYKG
+56 YVG
-67 NQIDQITTFFGSSA
+67 NQIQNFGEYFGEGS
-81 KDIGGV
+81 KEIGGV
-87 TFKVYKQVADSENGE
+87 NFKVWTKVDRAEDGVTKTGIELGIAEDNNNYKLNQSYPD
-102 GVVTGNSLLGLEDSD
+102 GVVTLADSQGATFELEDG
-117 PNSDTKK
+117 T
-124 YKLHTEPSKASI
+124 H
-136 TTVENQ
+136 
-142 GAEVV
+142 
-147 LENGIYIFV
+147 IFV

-171 TAKDASKE
+171 TEKDASKE

-274 TGVQIVSEE
+274 TGVQIVSKE
-283 VPGFNAG
+283 VPGFNDE

-304 VNQEGLN
+304 VNQKGLN
-311 LIEEA
+311 LIEET
-316 AKTRD
+316 AKTQD

-393 EKVTGTKVGE
+393 EKETGTKVGE

-418 LKQGT
+418 LKPGT

-434 HIPSYTVEQGDDNK
+434 HIPSYTVEQGDDKK

-480 TNDADLQQSEKL
+480 TNDVDLQQSEKL

-544 QGTYYLEEI
+544 AGRYYLEEI
-553 KAPEGYALPSTTVP
+553 KAPNGYALLSNAVEFEVSPT
-567 FTVGPNSWGSGE
+567 SWGDS
-579 EVNTT
+579 EVLSET
-584 NFQQVK
+584 NFLQIR
-590 NKKITIP
+590 NKKVTIP

-613 VMAFAYIAMKKRQAE
+613 TMVFAFIAMKKRQAE
-628 DA
+628 ES

>member
-274 TGVQIVSEE
+274 TGVQIVSGE

-544 QGTYYLEEI
+544 AGRYYLEEI
-553 KAPEGYALPSTTVP
+553 KAPNGYALLSNAVEFEVSPT
-567 FTVGPNSWGSGE
+567 SWGDS
-579 EVNTT
+579 EVLSET
-584 NFQQVK
+584 NFLQIR
-590 NKKITIP
+590 NKKVTIP

>member
-31 NDAQPHQTKVVV
+31 NDAQPHKTAVVV
-43 HKILMNK
+43 HKVLMTPEQLENFNHDQKQVTNK
-50 DEFTAF
+50 
-56 DHETKKDQYKG
+56 YVG
-67 NQIDQITTFFGSSA
+67 NQIQNFGEYFGEGS
-81 KDIGGV
+81 KEIGGV
-87 TFKVYKQVADSENGE
+87 NFKVWTKVDRAEDGVTKTGIELGIAEDNNNYKLNQSYPD
-102 GVVTGNSLLGLEDSD
+102 GVVTLADSQGATFELEDG
-117 PNSDTKK
+117 T
-124 YKLHTEPSKASI
+124 H
-136 TTVENQ
+136 
-142 GAEVV
+142 
-147 LENGIYIFV
+147 IFV

-171 TAKDASKE
+171 TEKDASKE

-221 VKKTFGDGNTGVKEY
+221 VKKTFGDGKTGVKEY

-274 TGVQIVSEE
+274 TGVQIVSKE
-283 VPGFNAG
+283 VPGFNDE

-304 VNQEGLN
+304 VNQKGLN
-311 LIEEA
+311 LIEET
-316 AKTRD
+316 AKTQD

-393 EKVTGTKVGE
+393 EKETGTKVGE

-418 LKQGT
+418 LKPGT

-434 HIPSYTVEQGDDNK
+434 HIPSYTVEQGDDKK

-480 TNDADLQQSEKL
+480 TNDVDLQQSEKL

-544 QGTYYLEEI
+544 AGRYYLEEI
-553 KAPEGYALPSTTVP
+553 KAPNGYALLSNAVEFEVSPT
-567 FTVGPNSWGSGE
+567 SWGDS
-579 EVNTT
+579 EVLSET
-584 NFQQVK
+584 NFLQIR
-590 NKKITIP
+590 NKKVTIP

-628 DA
+628 EA

>member
-31 NDAQPHQTKVVV
+31 DDAQPHKTAVVV
-43 HKILMNK
+43 HKVLMTPEQLENFNHDQKQVTNK
-50 DEFTAF
+50 
-56 DHETKKDQYKG
+56 YVG
-67 NQIDQITTFFGSSA
+67 NQIQNFGEYFGEGS
-81 KDIGGV
+81 KEIGGV
-87 TFKVYKQVADSENGE
+87 NFKVWTKVDRAEDGVTKTGIELGIAEDNNNYKLNQSYPD
-102 GVVTGNSLLGLEDSD
+102 GVVTLADSQGATFELEDG
-117 PNSDTKK
+117 T
-124 YKLHTEPSKASI
+124 H
-136 TTVENQ
+136 
-142 GAEVV
+142 
-147 LENGIYIFV
+147 IFV

-171 TAKDASKE
+171 TEKDASKE

-236 DVGTKIPYKITTR
+236 DVGTKIPYNITTR

-274 TGVQIVSEE
+274 TGVQIVSKE
-283 VPGFNAG
+283 VPGFNDE

-304 VNQEGLN
+304 VNQKGLN
-311 LIEEA
+311 LIEET
-316 AKTRD
+316 AKTQD

-393 EKVTGTKVGE
+393 EKETGTKVGE

-418 LKQGT
+418 LKPGT

-434 HIPSYTVEQGDDNK
+434 HIPSYTVEQGDDKK

-480 TNDADLQQSEKL
+480 TNDVDLQQSEKL

-544 QGTYYLEEI
+544 AGRYYLEEI
-553 KAPEGYALPSTTVP
+553 KAPNGYALLSNAVEFEVSPT
-567 FTVGPNSWGSGE
+567 SWGDS
-579 EVNTT
+579 EVLSET
-584 NFQQVK
+584 NFLQIR
-590 NKKITIP
+590 NKKVTIP

>member
-31 NDAQPHQTKVVV
+31 NDAQPHKTAVVV
-43 HKILMNK
+43 HKVLMTPEQLENFNHDQKQVTNK
-50 DEFTAF
+50 
-56 DHETKKDQYKG
+56 YVG
-67 NQIDQITTFFGSSA
+67 NQIQNFGEYFGEGS
-81 KDIGGV
+81 KEIGGV
-87 TFKVYKQVADSENGE
+87 NFKVWTKVDRAEDGVTKTGIELGIAEDNNNYKLNQSYPD
-102 GVVTGNSLLGLEDSD
+102 GVVTLADSQGATFELEDG
-117 PNSDTKK
+117 T
-124 YKLHTEPSKASI
+124 H
-136 TTVENQ
+136 
-142 GAEVV
+142 
-147 LENGIYIFV
+147 IFV

-171 TAKDASKE
+171 TEKDASKE

-274 TGVQIVSEE
+274 TGVQIVSKE
-283 VPGFNAG
+283 VPGFNDE

-304 VNQEGLN
+304 VNQKGLN
-311 LIEEA
+311 LIEET
-316 AKTRD
+316 AKTQD

-393 EKVTGTKVGE
+393 EKETGTKVGE

-418 LKQGT
+418 LKPGT

-434 HIPSYTVEQGDDNK
+434 HIPSYTVEQGDDKK

-480 TNDADLQQSEKL
+480 TNDVDLQQSEKL

-544 QGTYYLEEI
+544 AGRYYLEEI
-553 KAPEGYALPSTTVP
+553 KAPNGYALLSNAVEFEVSPT
-567 FTVGPNSWGSGE
+567 SWGDS
-579 EVNTT
+579 EVLSET
-584 NFQQVK
+584 NFLQIR
-590 NKKITIP
+590 NKKVTIP

-602 GTLVFT
+602 GTLIFT

-613 VMAFAYIAMKKRQAE
+613 TMVFAFIAMKKRQAE

>member
-31 NDAQPHQTKVVV
+31 DDAQPHKTAVVV
-43 HKILMNK
+43 HKVLMTPEQLENFNHDQKQVTNK
-50 DEFTAF
+50 
-56 DHETKKDQYKG
+56 YVG
-67 NQIDQITTFFGSSA
+67 NQIQNFGEYFGEGS
-81 KDIGGV
+81 KEIGGV
-87 TFKVYKQVADSENGE
+87 NFKVWTKVDRAEDGVTKTGIELGIAEDNNNYKLNQSYPD
-102 GVVTGNSLLGLEDSD
+102 GVVTLADSQGATFELEDG
-117 PNSDTKK
+117 T
-124 YKLHTEPSKASI
+124 H
-136 TTVENQ
+136 
-142 GAEVV
+142 
-147 LENGIYIFV
+147 IFV

-171 TAKDASKE
+171 TEKDASKE

-236 DVGTKIPYKITTR
+236 DVGTKIPYNITTR

-274 TGVQIVSEE
+274 TGVQIVSKE
-283 VPGFNAG
+283 VPGFNDE

-304 VNQEGLN
+304 VNQKGLN
-311 LIEEA
+311 LIEET
-316 AKTRD
+316 AKTQD

-393 EKVTGTKVGE
+393 EKETGTKVGE

-418 LKQGT
+418 LKPGT

-434 HIPSYTVEQGDDNK
+434 HIPSYTVEQGDDKK

-480 TNDADLQQSEKL
+480 TNDVDLQQSEKL

-544 QGTYYLEEI
+544 AGRYYLEEI
-553 KAPEGYALPSTTVP
+553 KAPNGYALLSNAVEFEVSPT
-567 FTVGPNSWGSGE
+567 SWGDS
-579 EVNTT
+579 EVLSET
-584 NFQQVK
+584 NFLQIR

>member
-31 NDAQPHQTKVVV
+31 NDAQPHKTAVVV
-43 HKILMNK
+43 HKVLMTPEQLENFNHDQKQVTNK
-50 DEFTAF
+50 
-56 DHETKKDQYKG
+56 YVG
-67 NQIDQITTFFGSSA
+67 NQIQNFGEYFGEGS
-81 KDIGGV
+81 KEIGGV
-87 TFKVYKQVADSENGE
+87 NFKVWTKVDRAEDGVTKTGIELGIAEDNNNYKLNQSYPD
-102 GVVTGNSLLGLEDSD
+102 GVVTLADSQGATFELEDG
-117 PNSDTKK
+117 T
-124 YKLHTEPSKASI
+124 H
-136 TTVENQ
+136 
-142 GAEVV
+142 
-147 LENGIYIFV
+147 IFV

-171 TAKDASKE
+171 TEKDASKE

-274 TGVQIVSEE
+274 TGVQIVSKE
-283 VPGFNAG
+283 VPGFNDE

-304 VNQEGLN
+304 VNQKGLN
-311 LIEEA
+311 LIEET
-316 AKTRD
+316 AKTQD

-393 EKVTGTKVGE
+393 EKETGTKVGE
-403 FKMTADEQSKEYSEG
+403 FKMTADEQSKEYSES
-418 LKQGT
+418 LKPGT

-434 HIPSYTVEQGDDNK
+434 HIPSYTVEQGDDKK

-480 TNDADLQQSEKL
+480 TNDVDLQQSEKL

-544 QGTYYLEEI
+544 AGRYYLEEI
-553 KAPEGYALPSTTVP
+553 KAPNGYALLSNAVEFEVSPT
-567 FTVGPNSWGSGE
+567 SWGDS
-579 EVNTT
+579 EVLSET
-584 NFQQVK
+584 NFLQIR
-590 NKKITIP
+590 NKKVTIP

>member
-1 MKKLTKLFSLL
+1 M
-12 TVLLT
+12 
-17 MFGPLGNLRHLVHA
+17 
-31 NDAQPHQTKVVV
+31 
-43 HKILMNK
+43 
-50 DEFTAF
+50 
-56 DHETKKDQYKG
+56 
-67 NQIDQITTFFGSSA
+67 
-81 KDIGGV
+81 
-87 TFKVYKQVADSENGE
+87 
-102 GVVTGNSLLGLEDSD
+102 
-117 PNSDTKK
+117 
-124 YKLHTEPSKASI
+124 
-136 TTVENQ
+136 
-142 GAEVV
+142 
-147 LENGIYIFV
+147 
-156 EDKENSPYYNKDGVT
+156 
-171 TAKDASKE
+171 
-179 LTQSKAVPFK
+179 
-189 LELPVTKPDG
+189 
-199 QGYFDLQTKLHVY
+199 
-212 PKNTEDKPD
+212 
-221 VKKTFGDGNTGVKEY
+221 KKTFGDGNTGVKEY
-236 DVGTKIPYKITTR
+236 DVGTKIPYNITTR

-274 TGVQIVSEE
+274 TGVQIVSKE
-283 VPGFNAG
+283 VPGFNDE

-304 VNQEGLN
+304 VNQKGLN
-311 LIEEA
+311 LIEET
-316 AKTRD
+316 AKTQD

-393 EKVTGTKVGE
+393 EKETGTKVGE

-418 LKQGT
+418 LKPGT

-434 HIPSYTVEQGDDNK
+434 HIPSYTVEQGDDKK

-480 TNDADLQQSEKL
+480 TNDVDLQQSEKL

-544 QGTYYLEEI
+544 AGRYYLEEI
-553 KAPEGYALPSTTVP
+553 KAPNGYALLSNAVEFEVSPT
-567 FTVGPNSWGSGE
+567 SWGDS
-579 EVNTT
+579 EVLSET
-584 NFQQVK
+584 NFLQIR
-590 NKKITIP
+590 NKKVTIP

>member
-31 NDAQPHQTKVVV
+31 NDAQPHKTAVVV
-43 HKILMNK
+43 HKVLMTPEQLENFNHDQKQVTNK
-50 DEFTAF
+50 
-56 DHETKKDQYKG
+56 YVG
-67 NQIDQITTFFGSSA
+67 NQIQNFGEYFGEGS
-81 KDIGGV
+81 KEIGGV
-87 TFKVYKQVADSENGE
+87 NFKVWTKVDRAEDGVTKTGIELGIAEDNNNYKLNQSYPD
-102 GVVTGNSLLGLEDSD
+102 GVVTLADSQGATFELEDG
-117 PNSDTKK
+117 T
-124 YKLHTEPSKASI
+124 H
-136 TTVENQ
+136 
-142 GAEVV
+142 
-147 LENGIYIFV
+147 IFV

-171 TAKDASKE
+171 TEKDASKE

-236 DVGTKIPYKITTR
+236 DVGTKIPYNITTR

-274 TGVQIVSEE
+274 TGVQIVSKE
-283 VPGFNAG
+283 VPGFNDE

-304 VNQEGLN
+304 VNQKGLN
-311 LIEEA
+311 LIEET
-316 AKTRD
+316 AKTQD

-393 EKVTGTKVGE
+393 EKETGTKVGE

-418 LKQGT
+418 LKPGT

-434 HIPSYTVEQGDDNK
+434 HIPSYTVEQGDDKK

-480 TNDADLQQSEKL
+480 TNDVDLQQSEKL

-544 QGTYYLEEI
+544 AGRYYLEEI
-553 KAPEGYALPSTTVP
+553 KAPNGYALLSNAVEFEVSPT
-567 FTVGPNSWGSGE
+567 SWGDS
-579 EVNTT
+579 EVLSET
-584 NFQQVK
+584 NFLQIR
-590 NKKITIP
+590 NKKVTIP

-613 VMAFAYIAMKKRQAE
+613 VMAFAYIAMKKRQTE